1 MKSFLIGGGVVF
13 TLLIIL
19 YVLVWAPRRATTH
32 VERDADT
39 LHTLSLPDVYEHVEE
54 SLMGQHYLRCRFTC
68 GRRLTYQ
75 LQELYPFI
83 ERIYVRPDGAQ
94 RFIVSID
101 FLPPRLMFGL
111 GDYRRASFNEMIYM
125 ISPQESRWSELPVLH
140 LPRYVDGITDLTG
153 IFFVIPEY
161 LLAQRIQTIRD
172 TLPSDTVAAITYLP
186 GWEQVLIE
194 YKNMSVYLHLLKD
207 IDHQLAKLIDLEQ
220 FYEGFSSLRMIDLGS
235 SEYVIVR

>member
-1 MKSFLIGGGVVF
+1 MRPRPTFRAAPRKEKIRKRSLRTKLAGRFFWLRPWKSLMKSFLIGGGVVF

-75 LQELYPFI
+75 LQEIYPFI

-125 ISPQESRWSELPVLH
+125 ISPQESR
-140 LPRYVDGITDLTG
+140 
-153 IFFVIPEY
+153 
-161 LLAQRIQTIRD
+161 
-172 TLPSDTVAAITYLP
+172 
-186 GWEQVLIE
+186 
-194 YKNMSVYLHLLKD
+194 
-207 IDHQLAKLIDLEQ
+207 
-220 FYEGFSSLRMIDLGS
+220 
-235 SEYVIVR
+235 